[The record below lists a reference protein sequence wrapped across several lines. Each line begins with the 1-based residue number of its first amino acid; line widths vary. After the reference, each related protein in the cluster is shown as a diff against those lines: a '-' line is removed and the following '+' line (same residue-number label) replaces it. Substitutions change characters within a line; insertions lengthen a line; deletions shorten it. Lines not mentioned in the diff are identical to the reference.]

1 MKTISRGDGEQM
13 LAAFESKLDELQY
26 SDIHSSTEV
35 EESTKS
41 VVIPDYAKDTFYKD
55 VGGGF
60 GGENG
65 EVYSLEEI
73 MQMWNSEHDND
84 PCMMEYDSFDD
95 WFADTETNCLQEYWP
110 DDIEECT
117 DVTASI
123 DYDKLDEIADR
134 YSASKPVSGD
144 WSSETEHELNAISN
158 ELRVSRQEAI
168 DLMVNYL
175 GFDEKELAQ
184 YDELQHVTSATIAGS
199 SSDYDSFQIVNYDG
213 NKYAVNYNEIN
224 SSSDADPMDMLHS
237 FEGQVTSIRPQDDE
251 DPLWASFKNG
261 TVTYY
266 QGSNSIDSS
275 YYMTSDDMDIE
286 NNEWCDA
293 VIDDIVRN
301 LENLNK
307 DVQGADV
314 MSSSSNTG
322 MKTWLVS
329 GYNYQGKAIVNEEIE
344 ARTKNA
350 AIHKFEK
357 MYGNIATRAEEA

>member
-26 SDIHSSTEV
+26 SDIHSNTEV
-35 EESTKS
+35 EASTKT
-41 VVIPDYAKDTFYKD
+41 VAIPDYAKDTFYKD

-123 DYDKLDEIADR
+123 DYDKVDEIADR
-134 YSASKPVSGD
+134 YSSSEPVSGH
-144 WSSETEHELNAISN
+144 WSSETEHELNAISD
-158 ELRVSRQEAI
+158 ELGVSKEEAADI
-168 DLMVNYL
+168 MINYL
-175 GFDEKELAQ
+175 GFDPQ
-184 YDELQHVTSATIAGS
+184 ELQDITSATAVGS
-199 SSDYDSFQIVNYDG
+199 SSRD
-213 NKYAVNYNEIN
+213 
-224 SSSDADPMDMLHS
+224 
-237 FEGQVTSIRPQDDE
+237 
-251 DPLWASFKNG
+251 
-261 TVTYY
+261 
-266 QGSNSIDSS
+266 
-275 YYMTSDDMDIE
+275 
-286 NNEWCDA
+286 
-293 VIDDIVRN
+293 
-301 LENLNK
+301 
-307 DVQGADV
+307 
-314 MSSSSNTG
+314 G
-322 MKTWLVS
+322 MKTWSVS
-329 GYNYQGKAIVNEEIE
+329 GYNYMGKAIVNQEIE